1 MNKIRLKKQRV
12 YGPDVFLQEYKGQ
25 LVVQKTYR
33 HRILPVR
40 TLGMGL
46 IAWEAFIY
54 SKLAGIKGIP
64 KLIVKPDRYSL
75 STSFM
80 GGENLR
86 ETRKRP
92 DNAYFDEVEKIITSM
107 HARGVVH
114 LDLRNRRNYGIDD
127 CGMPYLMD
135 FANCLYLPWPH
146 ALKTCMAR
154 IDWMGYLKIK
164 YKMNPDLVS
173 PIEYKRLSL
182 GQTLSTLWLPGKAF
196 KALKNIIKQLRS

>member
-1 MNKIRLKKQRV
+1 MKKIRLKKQRL

-25 LVVQKTYR
+25 LVVQKTYQ
-33 HRILPVR
+33 HRLLPVK
-40 TLGMGL
+40 TLGVGL
-46 IAWEAFIY
+46 IAWESFIY
-54 SKLAGIKGIP
+54 SKLTGIKGIP
-64 KLIVKPDRYSL
+64 KLIATPDRYSL
-75 STSFM
+75 TTSFM

-86 ETRKRP
+86 ETRRRP
-92 DNAYFDEVEKIITSM
+92 DNAYFDEVEKIITKM
-107 HARGVVH
+107 HARGVIH

-146 ALKTCMAR
+146 ALKNCMAR

-164 YKMNPDLVS
+164 YKTNPDLVS
-173 PIEYKRLSL
+173 PIEYKRFSF

-196 KALKNIIKQLRS
+196 KAFKNIIKQLKS